1 MPLYRYICSDCDKEQ
16 TIMHSMTEKDVICRF
31 CESKDLKKIF
41 KTMTKPNKEEV
52 NATGELVKEYIRD
65 SKEDLKQQMKDLR
78 NREYK

>member
-1 MPLYRYICSDCDKEQ
+1 
-16 TIMHSMTEKDVICRF
+16 MTEKDVICRF